1 MVSVCPPNVA
11 VEFLTKPLPLSVSEN
26 APIGIE
32 EGATEFRTGIG
43 FCRVTVLL
51 LFCVASSAMVAVTVI
66 VFGVGRMAGAV
77 YIPFAS
83 IVPTVALPPTIE
95 FTDQVTPLFVLLLVL
110 SLVLLFALLPVLF
123 LLLLLARLL
132 VRSPVPMLMPV
143 LVLVVGLVLLP
154 VIVVLLFMVAAN
166 ASFDP
171 ARIVTLEGVTV
182 IPVPLLPS
190 SGASGEPS
198 LPCFVPRPEQPLSNN
213 IRSTACVF
221 QIRFTDMPPSD
232 LDNKHHSARSQS
244 QSAGF
249 ASTNS
254 P

>member
-1 MVSVCPPNVA
+1 
-11 VEFLTKPLPLSVSEN
+11 
-26 APIGIE
+26 
-32 EGATEFRTGIG
+32 
-43 FCRVTVLL
+43 
-51 LFCVASSAMVAVTVI
+51 MVAVTVI

-132 VRSPVPMLMPV
+132 VRSPVPMLMPVLVLVLMPV